1 MGQAHRQAAA
11 AQAEGLML
19 QDQVACIVV
28 DMDGA
33 CTARGL
39 AVVSPEALQAR
50 IVHILDQDMRAEA
63 GKILM
68 DVC

>member
-1 MGQAHRQAAA
+1 
-11 AQAEGLML
+11 ML
-19 QDQVACIVV
+19 QDQVACIVI